1 MENMVKYPIGIQ
13 SFAEIRK
20 GGYAYVD
27 KTELVYRLANSGK
40 YYFLSRPRRFGK
52 SLLLSTLNAYFEGRK
67 ELFEGL
73 AINHFETEWKCS
85 PVLMLSLAR
94 YNPELDGSL
103 ENLMDYYLSEWE
115 ISYGR
120 RSATSDLSQRFHNVI
135 LSAYEKTGGG
145 VVILIDEY
153 DAPIVGHLHDEDK
166 LAEKRS
172 MLKSIYT
179 NLKDCDD
186 YVRFAML
193 TGVSRFS
200 EMSVF
205 SGLNNLNDISL
216 DDEFAAI
223 CGITED
229 ELSAN
234 FKDGIERLAVS
245 LKTDPENALGEL
257 KANYDGYHFTA
268 ECPDIYNPFSL
279 LSALSKSRIRNYWSK
294 TGTPSFLVGLLK
306 RRDIFLPEF
315 FNESVDDRQL
325 EANDVYRLS
334 PTALLFQTGYLTIKR
349 ETEPNVFELGVPNKE
364 VRVSLFHDMAGI
376 YFGYDEAASNSI
388 IRRLRDCFNRAEVDA
403 AMRLLQS
410 FLASIPYNISGKRPE
425 IYFENNLY
433 IILSLVGVDTNTEWH
448 TSYGR
453 IDVVVRVPKFIYVI
467 ELKLDRP
474 VTQAMVQIERKDYA
488 RQFECDDRKIIRLGI
503 EFSHATRNIVGW
515 TAI

>member
-20 GGYAYVD
+20 GGYAYGD

-216 DDEFAAI
+216 DAEFAA
-223 CGITED
+223 
-229 ELSAN
+229 
-234 FKDGIERLAVS
+234 
-245 LKTDPENALGEL
+245 
-257 KANYDGYHFTA
+257 
-268 ECPDIYNPFSL
+268 
-279 LSALSKSRIRNYWSK
+279 
-294 TGTPSFLVGLLK
+294 
-306 RRDIFLPEF
+306 
-315 FNESVDDRQL
+315 
-325 EANDVYRLS
+325 
-334 PTALLFQTGYLTIKR
+334 
-349 ETEPNVFELGVPNKE
+349 
-364 VRVSLFHDMAGI
+364 
-376 YFGYDEAASNSI
+376 
-388 IRRLRDCFNRAEVDA
+388 
-403 AMRLLQS
+403 
-410 FLASIPYNISGKRPE
+410 
-425 IYFENNLY
+425 
-433 IILSLVGVDTNTEWH
+433 
-448 TSYGR
+448 
-453 IDVVVRVPKFIYVI
+453 
-467 ELKLDRP
+467 
-474 VTQAMVQIERKDYA
+474 
-488 RQFECDDRKIIRLGI
+488 
-503 EFSHATRNIVGW
+503 
-515 TAI
+515 